1 MMMWSIMFITQQP
14 KVCYMRTCLA
24 SSKSDHKTGRDPPH
38 EHASPAA
45 LSDSEPRTTQPRC
58 MEETHVELSE
68 ELVDWE
74 EFDEPY
80 IRLDFHEATARKL
93 SPM

>member
-1 MMMWSIMFITQQP
+1 MFSPQQP
-14 KVCYMRTCLA
+14 KVFYMRTCLA
-24 SSKSDHKTGRDPPH
+24 SSKTHHKKGRDPPH
-38 EHASPAA
+38 EHASPTA
-45 LSDSEPRTTQPRC
+45 LSDSEPRTAQPRC
-58 MEETHVELSE
+58 MEETRVELSE